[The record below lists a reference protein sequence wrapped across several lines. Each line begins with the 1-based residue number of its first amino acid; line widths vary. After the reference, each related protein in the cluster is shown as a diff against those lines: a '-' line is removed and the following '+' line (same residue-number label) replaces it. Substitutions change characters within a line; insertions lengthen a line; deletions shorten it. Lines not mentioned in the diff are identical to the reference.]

1 MKRLLLT
8 LLLVFSFC
16 AVHAQETYLFAQRD
30 TSKLYLDIFRPA
42 EGSETTFQGIAK
54 PTIIH
59 VFGGGFIW
67 GSRSEGFLKDW
78 IEHLNREGYTV
89 VTFDY
94 RLGMKGYKVKKG
106 LSGSFKASGQ
116 FEKSQQMGVED
127 LFSAVSFLC
136 ENQDKLGIDP
146 SNLVVAGSSAGAIIT
161 LASLR
166 EIANGTAQ
174 GLPEGFRFKGAMSF
188 AGAIISTQGAP
199 KFESAPCPVL
209 LMHGTEDK
217 AVMYKKMVVFG
228 RGIWGSDYLARQFQ
242 KKGYPCCIYRFQDR
256 THDVAAYH
264 SVLWEL
270 ERQFLQENV
279 ILGHRRS
286 VDALVD
292 NESLP
297 HWGSISVDDIYGG
310 KKE

>member
-16 AVHAQETYLFAQRD
+16 AVHAQETYFFAQRD

-42 EGSETTFQGIAK
+42 EGSETTFRDIAK

-59 VFGGGFIW
+59 VFGGGFIS
-67 GSRSEGFLKDW
+67 GSRSEGFIKGW
-78 IEHLNREGYTV
+78 IDHLNREGYTV

-94 RLGMKGYKVKKG
+94 RLGMKGYKVGKG
-106 LSGSFKASGQ
+106 ISGAFKASDQ
-116 FEKSQQMGVED
+116 FEYSQQIGVED
-127 LFSAVSFLC
+127 LFSAVSYLC
-136 ENQDKLGIDP
+136 ENRDKLGIDP

-161 LASLR
+161 LAAIR
-166 EIANGTAQ
+166 EIANGKAG
-174 GLPEGFRFKGAMSF
+174 GLPEGFQFKGAMSF
-188 AGAIISTQGAP
+188 SGAIISTEGAP

-217 AVMYKKMVVFG
+217 AVAYKKVAVFG
-228 RGIWGSDYLARQFQ
+228 RGIWGSDYLARRFK

-279 ILGHRRS
+279 ILGHKRS

-297 HWGSISVDDIYGG
+297 QWGSISMDDIYGS
-310 KKE
+310 KKK